1 MRPALSAPFMP
12 NAYKIALQKNCRT
25 DTFLEIMKNWIKGL
39 MGSADAGMA
48 QAMSAARET
57 AAATDPGADIEAAFY
72 GWLTASRGYDAPAE
86 VETRILELVRRLA
99 RQPGEAAGL
108 VPRVPEAIPRL
119 LSSLSDEDA
128 SVAELSRQVAQDVVL
143 VAEVIREANS
153 AYYRPISPVK
163 NVEAAIMM
171 LGQNGLRMLLA
182 RIAFRPLVQMQPD
195 GFARHAAPQLWQ
207 QSVGCALAASLMAP
221 GLSTG
226 VFESYLAGL
235 MQNVGLVVAL
245 RLADRVCQN
254 GKVPGSSEFGLALL
268 ADSRQLSSAIARH
281 WAFPDVVA
289 RAIADVG
296 APDAGQLSRALA
308 LGDRIAKLR
317 QLIDAHVIDEDD
329 SLVSEGLDNF
339 QRRCLGKL
347 ANLEV

>member
-1 MRPALSAPFMP
+1 
-12 NAYKIALQKNCRT
+12 
-25 DTFLEIMKNWIKGL
+25 MKNWIKGL
-39 MGSADAGMA
+39 IGGSEGSAPQDKPAPAQDAE
-48 QAMSAARET
+48 AAS
-57 AAATDPGADIEAAFY
+57 DLGADIDATY
-72 GWLTASRGYDAPAE
+72 YRWLTASNGYDAPADIE
-86 VETRILELVRRLA
+86 ARILDLVRRLA

-119 LSSLSDEDA
+119 LASLNDEDA
-128 SVAELSRQVAQDVVL
+128 SVAELSRQVATDVVL

-153 AYYRPISPVK
+153 AYYRPISPIK

-182 RIAFRPLVQMQPD
+182 RIAFRPLIRMQPD
-195 GFARHAAPQLWQ
+195 GFARQAAPQLWN

-221 GLSTG
+221 GLSTS

-254 GKVPGSSEFGLALL
+254 GKVPGSSAFGLALFG
-268 ADSRQLSSAIARH
+268 DSRQLSAAIARH
-281 WAFPDVVA
+281 WAFPDPVA
-289 RAIADVG
+289 DAIAGVG
-296 APDAGQLSRALA
+296 TPAPGPLSQALA

-317 QLIDAHVIDEDD
+317 VLIDARVIDEDD
-329 SLVSEGLDNF
+329 ALVSEGLDNF

-347 ANLEV
+347 GKIEG

>member
-1 MRPALSAPFMP
+1 
-12 NAYKIALQKNCRT
+12 
-25 DTFLEIMKNWIKGL
+25 MKNWIKGL
-39 MGSADAGMA
+39 MGADDNTA
-48 QAMSAARET
+48 QAKGTSPAPAAPP
-57 AAATDPGADIEAAFY
+57 APDLGAEIGSTFY
-72 GWLTASRGYDAPAE
+72 RWLTASSGYDAPAE
-86 VETRILELVRRLA
+86 VETRILDLVRRLA
-99 RQPGEAAGL
+99 LDPNQAAGL
-108 VPRVPEAIPRL
+108 VPRVPETIPRL
-119 LSSLSDEDA
+119 LSSLNDDDA

-195 GFARHAAPQLWQ
+195 GFARQAAPQLWN
-207 QSVGCALAASLMAP
+207 QSVSCALAASLMAP
-221 GLSTG
+221 GLSTS

-235 MQNVGLVVAL
+235 MQNVGLLVAL

-254 GKVPGSSEFGLALL
+254 GKVPGSSAFGLALF

-281 WAFPDVVA
+281 WAFPDEVA
-289 RAIADVG
+289 DAIAEVD
-296 APDAGQLSRALA
+296 APEPGPLAKALA
-308 LGDRIAKLR
+308 LGDRIATLR
-317 QLIDAHVIDEDD
+317 MLIDARVIDEDD
-329 SLVSEGLDNF
+329 TLVVDGLDNF

-347 ANLEV
+347 ANLEG

>member
-1 MRPALSAPFMP
+1 
-12 NAYKIALQKNCRT
+12 
-25 DTFLEIMKNWIKGL
+25 MKNWIKGL
-39 MGSADAGMA
+39 MGGADGTA
-48 QAMSAARET
+48 QDKTASQAPEPSAAP
-57 AAATDPGADIEAAFY
+57 DPSVEIDTSFY
-72 GWLTASRGYDAPAE
+72 RWLTAAGGYDAPAE
-86 VETRILELVRRLA
+86 IETRILDLVRRLA

-119 LSSLSDEDA
+119 LSSLNDEDA

-182 RIAFRPLVQMQPD
+182 RIAFRPLIQMQQD
-195 GFARHAAPQLWQ
+195 GFARQAAPQLWS
-207 QSVGCALAASLMAP
+207 QSVSCALAASLMAP

-254 GKVPGSSEFGLALL
+254 GKVPGSSDFGLELFA
-268 ADSRQLSSAIARH
+268 ASRQLSAGIARY
-281 WAFPDVVA
+281 WAFPGEVA
-289 RAIADVG
+289 DAIAAMD
-296 APDAGQLSRALA
+296 APEPDPLGQALA

-317 QLIDAHVIDEDD
+317 VLIDARVIDEDD
-329 SLVSEGLDNF
+329 ALVTDGLNSF

-347 ANLEV
+347 GNIES